1 MAATKV
7 SEALGSALAFLVA
20 AVVIVVWAVTG
31 PIFGFSDTWQLV
43 INTGTTIITFLMV
56 FVIQNTQNRDA
67 KATQVKLDELIRSVE
82 NARNRFIGV
91 EEEDEEQLDRE
102 KKEVEASRDEQPH
115 GDEGTPHGAEQRA

>member
-1 MAATKV
+1 
-7 SEALGSALAFLVA
+7 
-20 AVVIVVWAVTG
+20 
-31 PIFGFSDTWQLV
+31 
-43 INTGTTIITFLMV
+43 MV